1 MRCNNLQI
9 LNLLVNC
16 AIIIASSVSSIQTD
30 ESIATNGGLR
40 KTQDV
45 STAMMDVEI
54 KYKWITSGDMVLKI
68 PIERRLDGSEM
79 INEEK
84 FITTDINDLN
94 QPRSKSG
101 QDSFW
106 NLFNQLDSG
115 KRAPIYTRQ
124 NEGSKPVLSKFRY
137 AFVPI
142 WWSDEEKTPNKEIT
156 PQAIKNVMDYN
167 IEYYDRMSFGKFKF
181 EDALILP
188 QTTISVSRTDP
199 GWGTLE
205 AAANLILSDAQYIKD
220 EDYDGI
226 VICYNL
232 AKGDSPFKGHG
243 GWGNVNSESSVTWMS
258 WNGNYFR
265 NDVARHEFGH
275 NFGHPHHL
283 TNKYEYRVEN
293 EGGYK
298 GQEGI
303 VGYDDYDMMS
313 GGNGYDVSDFA
324 LASKWF
330 FGWVPD
336 SSIINM
342 QPQGGNSDCPLCV
355 SEGKYK
361 LFPLDGDSTSKI
373 MGIHI
378 PITDVGNTLYSYWL
392 SYRGGNPAKVGL
404 SVHISWFSNIGN
416 GQFGAEYNSLNYD
429 ANGGSDTREDSFVLP
444 GTCYHISPSI
454 KMLEIDPLAS
464 LSTQPVVCVKE
475 LEESESITVE
485 VSFISPLS
493 SIKGPDHLGLQKT
506 NQGNNND
513 VVIQCGTSVKLD
525 VASKTDRLLHIKNT
539 GENGNLALGLC
550 PSSGSATAYIYDRYP
565 ISPIEFSA
573 PAGYGAFKSLSESS
587 CSNSVKYVAVHN
599 EAWVLIKSESSLVAD
614 VSCVVDK
621 CQQNQK
627 KENMKCLPCE
637 KSDTNCQK
645 CPGGMEFVI
654 STCIL
659 TQTVKPITR
668 SKKWRI
674 FSPEYHTESGWSW
687 DVLDLNFYSNVDCTG
702 SKANNGTPIESS
714 HVDVNGYDP
723 GNAFDPSDGSMWGGR
738 ANNGLFWLGM
748 EFESLREVRCVSLL
762 DGVDRGVTEL
772 RVQAWESDTNS
783 WQNVKIVKNLQGG
796 LRKNF
801 PLIAAVSPSES
812 PSLLP
817 SFSAVPSSLPSAVP
831 SSLPSPACSDH
842 MDKFL
847 YKGKQKSCN
856 WVNKKNSKRCRK
868 IELGKM
874 CPVTCQKCDCQDYQ
888 KSFTIKSKKKKCDWA
903 TSKRCNKRNLK
914 ETLVYECP
922 ETCETCQF

>member
-142 WWSDEEKTPNKEIT
+142 WWSDEQQTSNKKIT
-156 PQAIKNVMDYN
+156 TEAIKNVMDYN

-220 EDYDGI
+220 EDYNGI

-232 AKGDSPFKGHG
+232 AKGESPFKGHG
-243 GWGNVNSESSVTWMS
+243 GWGTVNSERSITWMS
-258 WNGNYFR
+258 WNGDSFWNG
-265 NDVARHEFGH
+265 VARHEFGH

-342 QPQGGNSDCPLCV
+342 QPQGSNSDCPLCV
-355 SEGKYK
+355 SEGEYK

-493 SIKGPDHLGLQKT
+493 SIKGLDHLGLQKT

-645 CPGGMEFVI
+645 CPDGMEFVI

-674 FSPEYHTESGWSW
+674 FSPEYHTERGWLW

-702 SKANNGTPIESS
+702 SKANNGTAIDSS
-714 HVDVNGYDP
+714 HYDANGFYDP
-723 GNAFDPSDGSMWGGR
+723 GRAFDSFDWSMWGGR
-738 ANNGLFWLGM
+738 ANNGKFWLGM

-762 DGVDRGVTEL
+762 DGKDSGVTEL

-796 LRKNF
+796 
-801 PLIAAVSPSES
+801 
-812 PSLLP
+812 
-817 SFSAVPSSLPSAVP
+817 
-831 SSLPSPACSDH
+831 
-842 MDKFL
+842 
-847 YKGKQKSCN
+847 G
-856 WVNKKNSKRCRK
+856 
-868 IELGKM
+868 
-874 CPVTCQKCDCQDYQ
+874 
-888 KSFTIKSKKKKCDWA
+888 
-903 TSKRCNKRNLK
+903 
-914 ETLVYECP
+914 
-922 ETCETCQF
+922 